1 MKRVRSQ
8 MRFKTVIR
16 LDSKG
21 IHGPFREPTTQ
32 VGYTVLRWMAQ
43 LGVISG
49 VVVTTEKQR
58 E

>member
-1 MKRVRSQ
+1 

>member
-1 MKRVRSQ
+1 V
-8 MRFKTVIR
+8 RFKTVTR

-21 IHGPFREPTTQ
+21 IPGHFREPTTH
-32 VGYTVLRWMAQ
+32 VGSVVLRWMAQ

-49 VVVTTEKQR
+49 VVVAVEEQR

>member
-1 MKRVRSQ
+1 
-8 MRFKTVIR
+8 MRFKTVTR
-16 LDSKG
+16 LNFKSDP
-21 IHGPFREPTTQ
+21 GPFREPTTQ

-49 VVVTTEKQR
+49 VVVATEEQR